1 MDNLE
6 RCVVPLKLSFLC
18 PLKSRQSVMTTTHF
32 KCRKPVLLLSAGM
45 YVVWPHKCVFIRQ
58 Y

>member
-6 RCVVPLKLSFLC
+6 QWVVPLRLSFPC
-18 PLKSRQSVMTTTHF
+18 PLKSRQSVMTATHF
-32 KCRKPVLLLSAGM
+32 KCRRPVLLLSTGL
-45 YVVWPHKCVFIRQ
+45 YVFWPHKCIFIGQ